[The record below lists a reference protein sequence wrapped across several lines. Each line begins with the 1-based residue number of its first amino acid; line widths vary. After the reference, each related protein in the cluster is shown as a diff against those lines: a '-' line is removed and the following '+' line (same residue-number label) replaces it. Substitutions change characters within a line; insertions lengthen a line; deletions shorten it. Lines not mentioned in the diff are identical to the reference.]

1 MDTGQQEA
9 HKEARE
15 MLSNPDN
22 CQKPPSRWT
31 AIFPTL
37 QASTPPSLEL
47 LADELKKEGNDE
59 EYDYE
64 EAIAKAHAEQHA
76 SLRLCLPEDLKRM
89 TLPSR
94 YNWWATVMLRRIR
107 TNTAVTPHIKARFCQ
122 QPDSPD
128 N

>member
-47 LADELKKEGNDE
+47 LPDELKKEGNDE

-76 SLRLCLPEDLKRM
+76 ALRLCLPEDLKRM

-94 YNWWATVMLRRIR
+94 
-107 TNTAVTPHIKARFCQ
+107 
-122 QPDSPD
+122 
-128 N
+128 